1 MVEVAEVQE
10 IVEHPKPQK
19 EKTAMAAAAAEGEGE
34 GEDLPYV
41 PERYREGC

>member
-1 MVEVAEVQE
+1 MAEVQE

-34 GEDLPYV
+34 GEGEDLPYV

>member
-1 MVEVAEVQE
+1 MAEVQE